1 MKDSIFSDKFFRTAL
16 GISFFLHMCLIFK
29 VPNFSFAKENTT
41 LEINYVEPEKIL
53 NNEKES
59 IVKHLPAEEKKERA
73 ENKKAE
79 QNLEVKERIPLVK
92 AEKKEQDKQENKQEN
107 KQEKITIKEPREEFQ
122 KKMDALYEL
131 PGFCDYYQY
140 LRGCI
145 KQSISYPYPFQ
156 EGEVVVSFT
165 LLRDGSL
172 QEVAVLKNLSVNNA
186 YLCYAAVKAVKDA
199 SPFKPFPEDLHIEKI
214 LFQIPISFEISN

>member
-29 VPNFSFAKENTT
+29 VPNFSFAKDNITI
-41 LEINYVEPEKIL
+41 EINYVEPEKIL
-53 NNEKES
+53 NNVNNEKES
-59 IVKHLPAEEKKERA
+59 VLEHPRAEEKKETLK
-73 ENKKAE
+73 NKKTE
-79 QNLEVKERIPLVK
+79 ESLKVKEQTPAVK
-92 AEKKEQDKQENKQEN
+92 VEKKEENKLES
-107 KQEKITIKEPREEFQ
+107 KQEKIIVKEPKEEFQ
-122 KKMDALYEL
+122 KKMDALYDL

-140 LRGCI
+140 LRGRI
-145 KQSISYPYPFQ
+145 KQYISYPYPFQ

-165 LLRDGSL
+165 LLHDGSL

-199 SPFKPFPEDLHIEKI
+199 SPFKSFPEDLRIEKI